1 MAMEVSRK
9 TIKIAA
15 VGDLHVRET
24 DRRKWKEFF
33 MAICGEADILVLA
46 GDLTDTGDEDE
57 AALLV
62 EELKGCNIPMVGVL
76 GNHDYEK
83 GRQKLIKETLAKAN
97 IQILDGE
104 SVIIQGIGFAGVKG
118 FGGGFGA
125 AMLSKFGEEMMKQFV
140 QEAVDEAL
148 KLERALARLGQH
160 GGEVRKIAI
169 LHYAPIADTVVGE
182 SLEIYPFLGSSRLLE
197 PIQRNGDDMIAV
209 FHGHAH
215 KGQFAAET
223 AEGIKVWNV
232 SLPLLTQQGK
242 PYPFHLLE
250 VDFENIS
257 LATEL
262 TDQ

>member
-1 MAMEVSRK
+1 MNQK
-9 TIKIAA
+9 TIRIAA

-24 DRRKWKEFF
+24 DRGKWKEYFT
-33 MAICGEADILVLA
+33 AICQTADILVLA

-83 GRQKLIKETLAKAN
+83 GRQKLIKETLAQAN
-97 IQILDGE
+97 IRILDGE
-104 SVIIQGIGFAGVKG
+104 SVVIHGVGFAGVKG
-118 FGGGFGA
+118 FGGGFGP
-125 AMLSKFGEEMMKQFV
+125 AMLSKFGEEMMKLFV

-169 LHYAPIADTVVGE
+169 LHYAPIADTVAGE
-182 SLEIYPFLGSSRLLE
+182 PLEIYPFLGSSRLWE
-197 PIQRNGDDMIAV
+197 PIQRNSDEVIGV

-223 AEGIKVWNV
+223 AEGVKVWNV

-242 PYPFHLLE
+242 PHPFHMLE
-250 VDFENIS
+250 VEMENIS
-257 LATEL
+257 L
-262 TDQ
+262 

>member
-1 MAMEVSRK
+1 MEVNQK
-9 TIKIAA
+9 TIRIAA

-24 DRRKWKEFF
+24 DRGKWKEYFT
-33 MAICGEADILVLA
+33 AICQTADILVLA

-57 AALLV
+57 AELLV

-83 GRQKLIKETLAKAN
+83 GRQKLIKEILVQAN

-104 SVIIQGIGFAGVKG
+104 SVVIHGIGFAGVKG
-118 FGGGFGA
+118 FGGGFGP
-125 AMLSKFGEEMMKQFV
+125 AMLSKFGEEMMKLFV

-169 LHYAPIADTVVGE
+169 LHYAPIADTVAGE
-182 SLEIYPFLGSSRLLE
+182 PLEIYPFLGSSRLWE
-197 PIQRNGDDMIAV
+197 PIQRNSDDVIGV

-232 SLPLLTQQGK
+232 SLPLLTQQDK
-242 PYPFHLLE
+242 PHPFHVLE
-250 VDFENIS
+250 VDMEGIS
-257 LATEL
+257 P
-262 TDQ
+262 

>member
-1 MAMEVSRK
+1 MEVSQK
-9 TIKIAA
+9 TIRIAA

-24 DRRKWKEFF
+24 DRGKWKEYFT
-33 MAICGEADILVLA
+33 AICKAADILVLA

-83 GRQKLIKETLAKAN
+83 GRQKLIKETLAQAN

-104 SVIIQGIGFAGVKG
+104 SVVIQGVGFAGVKG
-118 FGGGFGA
+118 FGGGFGP
-125 AMLSKFGEEMMKQFV
+125 AMLSKFGEEMMKLFV

-169 LHYAPIADTVVGE
+169 LHYAPIADTVEGE
-182 SLEIYPFLGSSRLLE
+182 PLEIYPFLGSSRLFE
-197 PIQRNGDDMIAV
+197 PIQRNSDDIVGV

-215 KGQFAAET
+215 KGQLAAET
-223 AEGIKVWNV
+223 PEGIKVWNV

-242 PYPFHLLE
+242 QHPFHLLE
-250 VDFENIS
+250 VEMEDVR
-257 LATEL
+257 L
-262 TDQ
+262 